1 MDIQQR
7 ISKTLRLDT
16 GSSDTKRQELKAYF
30 NQTFSLYESLFRL
43 ISDDTAHYTR
53 AEPLRHPLVFYFGH
67 TATFFVNKLLLAKL
81 IDKRIDPDLEAMFA
95 IGVDEM
101 SWDDMNDAHYD
112 WPAISAVRDYRDLVR
127 ERVNQLIDALPITL
141 PITQEDP
148 AWVILMGIEHERIHL
163 ETSSVIIRMLDIDAV
178 TEITGWEACHDKG
191 AAPSNQL
198 VPISPQRV
206 NLGKATNDTT
216 YGWDNEYGHKQVL
229 VDEFEVS
236 QHLVSNGEFLK
247 FVDAGGY
254 ATPRFWT
261 PEGQQ
266 WLAFTRAEMPRFW
279 LRKAGVYWQRNL
291 ASETKL
297 PLNWPVEVNY
307 LEAKAFCNWQAEVT
321 ESNIRLPTEAE
332 WSALRANVEED
343 QVDWH
348 VAPGN
353 INLEYFASSCPVD
366 RFATDI
372 NQNQTD
378 EQIFDVIGN
387 VWQWTET
394 PIDTYPGFQVHP
406 IYDDFSTPTFDGKHN
421 LMKGGSWIA
430 TGNESLRNARYAFR
444 RHFHQHAGFRY
455 IKAKHAELPVDKV
468 NTYETDT
475 LVSQYLE
482 FHYGEDYFSVPNFP
496 KACIEATMA
505 VIGEGP
511 RGRAL
516 DLGCAVGRSTFEFGR
531 HFAHVDGIDFSARFI
546 QSAFQL
552 KENGQ
557 VRYTIPTEGSLVD
570 YQEKTLQEMGLA
582 DLTSDI
588 EFSQGDATNL
598 KPQFT
603 DYDLIFA
610 GNLIDRLYQP
620 KLFLDR
626 IKDRINDNG
635 WLVFTSPYTW
645 LEEYTDVEHWLGGIK
660 VNGENFSTLDGLQAE
675 LGEHF
680 VLRHTQDVPFVIR
693 ETRRKYQHSIAEMSV
708 WQKK

>member
-1 MDIQQR
+1 MDIQKR

-16 GSSDTKRQELKAYF
+16 GSSETKRQELKAYF
-30 NQTFSLYESLFRL
+30 NQTFSLYESLFSV
-43 ISDDTAHYTR
+43 ISDDDAYYER
-53 AEPLRHPLVFYFGH
+53 SEPLRHPLVFYFGH
-67 TATFFVNKLLLAKL
+67 TATFFINKLLLAKL
-81 IDKRIDPDLEAMFA
+81 IDQRIDPIFEAMFA

-101 SWDDMNDAHYD
+101 SWDDLNEAHYD
-112 WPAISAVRDYRDLVR
+112 WPSVGAVRDYRDLVR
-127 ERVNQLIDALPITL
+127 DRVNQLIDALPITV
-141 PITQEDP
+141 PIAQTDP

-163 ETSSVIIRMLDIDAV
+163 ETSSVIIRMLDIKAV
-178 TEITGWEACHDKG
+178 SEVTGWEACHDMG

-198 VPISPQRV
+198 VHIGQQHV
-206 NLGKATNDTT
+206 NLGKPDDDTT
-216 YGWDNEYGHKQVL
+216 YGWDNEYGYKQIL

-236 QHLVSNGEFLK
+236 QHLVSNDEFLE
-247 FVDAGGY
+247 FVEAGGY
-254 ATPRFWT
+254 TTPRFWT
-261 PEGQQ
+261 SEGQQ
-266 WLAFTRAEMPRFW
+266 WLAFTQAEMPRFW
-279 LRKAGVYWQRNL
+279 LKKSGAYWQRNL
-291 ASETKL
+291 ASEAKL
-297 PLNWPVEVNY
+297 PLNWPVEINY

-321 ESNIRLPTEAE
+321 GSNIRLPTEAE
-332 WSALRANVEED
+332 WTALRTHVEED

-372 NQNQTD
+372 
-378 EQIFDVIGN
+378 EQDGTSGQVYDVIGN

-455 IKAKHAELPVDKV
+455 IKAKHAELPVEKV

-496 KACIEATMA
+496 KACISATMA
-505 VIGEGP
+505 AIGDGP

-531 HFAHVDGIDFSARFI
+531 YFDHVDGIDFSARFI

-557 VRYTIPTEGSLVD
+557 VRYTIPTEGNLVD
-570 YQEKTLQEMGLA
+570 YQEKTLKELDLA
-582 DLTSDI
+582 DLSSQI

-603 DYDLIFA
+603 GYDLIFA

-645 LEEYTDVEHWLGGIK
+645 LEEYTNVEHWLGGIK
-660 VNGENFSTLDGLQAE
+660 VNGENFTTLDGLQAAI
-675 LGEHF
+675 GEHF
-680 VLRHTQDVPFVIR
+680 ILRHQEDVPFVIR